1 MSNSGKRGTAKGK
14 KFTDA
19 KSKTVEF
26 NKDGVAIG
34 PNASSFMSGVGL
46 EFRSTIPYHLLAK
59 DVDKKLYDAAWINI
73 KKDKTPFK
81 DYTCLE
87 PKHWDAFAAKALS
100 EDYQVKSE
108 KAKISAKQNYEPARV
123 GRRGCIGFLV
133 VWEERWDQLLSKNEP
148 LSLIQDERSKIYT
161 TSRAHFNPVTSLYE
175 LGPHQL
181 SEGVLTGKLQELYEK
196 EREMKANG
204 SYYEVGKDVVTEV
217 VGKRG
222 CSSLVS
228 SIIGFTKS
236 EKKKTKEAERLQ
248 EEIDAL
254 RRDHG
259 QDATTAGP
267 SIGRRGTDGM
277 SDRLYNDLPVIKVSN

>member
-19 KSKTVEF
+19 KSATIEF

-34 PNASSFMSGVGL
+34 PNASSFMSRVGL
-46 EFRSTIPYHLLAK
+46 EFRSRIPYHLLAK
-59 DVDKKLYDAAWINI
+59 DVDKKLYDAAWINN
-73 KKDKTPFK
+73 K
-81 DYTCLE
+81 
-87 PKHWDAFAAKALS
+87 
-100 EDYQVKSE
+100 VKSK

-123 GRRGCIGFLV
+123 GRRGCIEFLV
-133 VWEERWDQLLSKNEP
+133 VWEERWDQLL
-148 LSLIQDERSKIYT
+148 
-161 TSRAHFNPVTSLYE
+161 
-175 LGPHQL
+175 
-181 SEGVLTGKLQELYEK
+181 

-204 SYYEVGKDVVTEV
+204 SYYEVGKNVVTEV

-228 SIIGFTKS
+228 SIIGSLNS

-254 RRDHG
+254 
-259 QDATTAGP
+259 Q
-267 SIGRRGTDGM
+267 
-277 SDRLYNDLPVIKVSN
+277 